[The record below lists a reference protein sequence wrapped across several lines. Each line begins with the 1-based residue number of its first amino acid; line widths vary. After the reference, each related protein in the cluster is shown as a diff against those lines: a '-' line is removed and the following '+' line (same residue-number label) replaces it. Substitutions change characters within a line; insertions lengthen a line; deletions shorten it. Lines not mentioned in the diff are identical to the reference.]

1 MNTRKHQAF
10 TLIELLIVVAVMA
23 VLLLLTLPSFL
34 DIGRG
39 SKMEAAVSQLYTT
52 INLARQWAITHRE
65 TVHIVFPDDYSTV
78 YNGLSTNEHKKALRS
93 YAVYSPTKGYV
104 TEWRYLP
111 AGIYFVDTY
120 NSPIIGIRS
129 GNTNINLSQNLFSSS
144 NLTNLPFPTATSSKP
159 VINAL
164 TIKPNGRLL
173 RFGIQDAEIYLS
185 EGLAFDTKAPSRVL
199 DLVWKDNPV
208 LRAIAVNPY
217 TSLSRTIDFT
227 QMAP

>member
-1 MNTRKHQAF
+1 MDASGDYMVLNV
-10 TLIELLIVVAVMA
+10 LGSVIE
-23 VLLLLTLPSFL
+23 
-34 DIGRG
+34 RG
-39 SKMEAAVSQLYTT
+39 HYT
-52 INLARQWAITHRE
+52 NGARMGSSW
-65 TVHIVFPDDYSTV
+65 
-78 YNGLSTNEHKKALRS
+78 
-93 YAVYSPTKGYV
+93 
-104 TEWRYLP
+104 P